1 MNLSTKLNIYY
12 VYNSR
17 FPTERGQGIQIA
29 KAVDGLTQLEHRVT
43 LIVPERDQTTLVKR
57 IKSVRRW
64 YNLKN
69 EINVIYIDTPKPKGR
84 LITLAGSVVLVW
96 KVWSLLRKKSVDLIY
111 SRDDFVAGIF
121 AILGFK
127 TFYEGHFEPERGSLG
142 HKFWLKRANGI
153 VVNTKKL
160 LKRYE
165 ALGFNKQKL
174 LYLPNGVDKSWFDQK
189 PTQILRRKL
198 NIPKNEKLVVYAGS
212 MYEWKGIEA
221 LIEAMK
227 EVERACLVLIG
238 GMKEDLIKWKKKALN
253 KKNIYF
259 LEQVSHEELKKYL
272 ASADVLVVPHS
283 SEETHSRDYTAPIKL
298 FEYAVLKKPIVASNI
313 PSVTNLLSKS
323 DLLLV
328 KPDDSRA
335 LAKGIK
341 NAFKVNT
348 KMVEKA
354 FNKAKEQTW
363 EKRTERLVSFIEK
376 NI

>member
-1 MNLSTKLNIYY
+1 
-12 VYNSR
+12 
-17 FPTERGQGIQIA
+17 
-29 KAVDGLTQLEHRVT
+29 
-43 LIVPERDQTTLVKR
+43 
-57 IKSVRRW
+57 
-64 YNLKN
+64 
-69 EINVIYIDTPKPKGR
+69 
-84 LITLAGSVVLVW
+84 
-96 KVWSLLRKKSVDLIY
+96 
-111 SRDDFVAGIF
+111 
-121 AILGFK
+121 
-127 TFYEGHFEPERGSLG
+127 
-142 HKFWLKRANGI
+142 
-153 VVNTKKL
+153 
-160 LKRYE
+160 
-165 ALGFNKQKL
+165 
-174 LYLPNGVDKSWFDQK
+174 
-189 PTQILRRKL
+189 
-198 NIPKNEKLVVYAGS
+198 